1 MQTGLS
7 PVSQPE
13 NPSAGESGSAEFRF
27 LRKSSACPYEE
38 QPFDK
43 LTALSE
49 VEGAEFERRE
59 LCATRECPAGHSVW
73 SCTTFRSRPARARKR
88 RSVPEIDRIAA
99 QKPRSVFPAP
109 PAVFPA
115 LPASCRRH
123 LVAHSV

>member
-59 LCATRECPAGHSVW
+59 LCATRECPAKPGYSVMELHYLP
-73 SCTTFRSRPARARKR
+73 FPPRSRK
-88 RSVPEIDRIAA
+88 
-99 QKPRSVFPAP
+99 
-109 PAVFPA
+109 
-115 LPASCRRH
+115 
-123 LVAHSV
+123 